1 MACYHYSDVE
11 RHAEELRDK
20 FVKHDGKEKL
30 VVDDWTTPFYNWD
43 IGMMCGMFIPL
54 TQEHMANKEVQEWLM
69 PRFSTTTDQDK
80 AIFSMVMMATMKEYF
95 SYEMYGRCGFPSV
108 TLLGEAADWEMIMK
122 RLDKFAEYGE
132 EPTVWSNL
140 LEPVLRRF
148 ITTFYIPDSNELK
161 EFWMRAV
168 YSAGKFGSGLS
179 PTFGGWLTAFMYWTK
194 EGGRTRRAENGA
206 NGKESLVLDGEIF
219 PLIAQSMRG
228 VPVGVVEIPVT
239 VQAID
244 LGLSF
249 DTRIV
254 ADSMGMAVK
263 KGDKPR
269 DGTTVQPV
277 SGWWMLEYGRE
288 PR

>member
-1 MACYHYSDVE
+1 
-11 RHAEELRDK
+11 
-20 FVKHDGKEKL
+20 
-30 VVDDWTTPFYNWD
+30 
-43 IGMMCGMFIPL
+43 
-54 TQEHMANKEVQEWLM
+54 
-69 PRFSTTTDQDK
+69 
-80 AIFSMVMMATMKEYF
+80 
-95 SYEMYGRCGFPSV
+95 
-108 TLLGEAADWEMIMK
+108 MILK

-132 EPTVWSNL
+132 EPTAWSNL
-140 LEPVLRRF
+140 LKPVMRRF
-148 ITTFYIPDSNELK
+148 IATFYLPDSNELK

-168 YSAGKFGSGLS
+168 HSSGRFGSGPA
-179 PTFGGWLTAFMYWTK
+179 PTFDGWLTAFMYWTK
-194 EGGRTRRAENGA
+194 EGGRTRRTENGA
-206 NGKESLVLDGEIF
+206 NGRESLVSDGEIF

-254 ADSMGMAVK
+254 AGSMGMAVK
-263 KGDKPR
+263 KGDKLR

-288 PR
+288 PL